1 MSRANSCMLPP
12 SQGSMFSPSGRWLR
26 TRKHDRRVN
35 IQLSGGGEAVFLA
48 ALNGW
53 ITICVYTHPSPLGY
67 FAIPLLDL
75 LPKFWSTCH
84 PFCRHEGS
92 PQNAEDSVLPRMG
105 PGEGSAG
112 PTGRG
117 SSTEMSQRDGW

>member
-1 MSRANSCMLPP
+1 M
-12 SQGSMFSPSGRWLR
+12 
-26 TRKHDRRVN
+26 RVN

-48 ALNGW
+48 ALNGS

-92 PQNAEDSVLPRMG
+92 PQNAEPGRSPSCSLGRAPGRDLWGQREGAQVLK
-105 PGEGSAG
+105 
-112 PTGRG
+112 
-117 SSTEMSQRDGW
+117 